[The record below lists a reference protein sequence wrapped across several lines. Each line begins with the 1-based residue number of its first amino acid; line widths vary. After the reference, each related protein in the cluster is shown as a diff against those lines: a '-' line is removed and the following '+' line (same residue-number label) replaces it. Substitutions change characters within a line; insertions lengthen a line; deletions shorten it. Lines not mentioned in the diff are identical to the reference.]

1 MDVDVAN
8 LWSGAW
14 LGRCRLTVGGDLLVS
29 ARRRN
34 AMDGRADLEIP
45 GVVFAGLRDAHVH
58 LGLVDAGALFAG
70 GLAVV
75 HDLGSPPSVLA
86 PFADAAVRAGLPE
99 VSFAGQFLTAPG
111 GYPTDR
117 SWAAAESVRVVDGP
131 QQAAS
136 AVDTQVRAGASF
148 VKVMLNSAAGPVF
161 DDATLG
167 ALVGAAHADGVPVVA
182 HAEGRGQ
189 AARAFEA
196 GVERLAHTPWTERLP
211 DELLA
216 AMASSMRWISTLDI
230 HGRGSE
236 FDVATDNLRRF
247 RACGGVVK
255 YGTDQG
261 NGPQPVGLNPRE
273 LDALLDAGLDRVAV
287 LESITI
293 PWPSGTSTRL
303 AWAPGAPPTDERH
316 WVSWLA
322 STRNLDPA
330 QIKEQFG

>member
-1 MDVDVAN
+1 
-8 LWSGAW
+8 
-14 LGRCRLTVGGDLLVS
+14 
-29 ARRRN
+29 
-34 AMDGRADLEIP
+34 MDGCAGLEIP

-58 LGLVDAGALFAG
+58 LGLVDAHALFAG

-75 HDLGSPPSVLA
+75 HDLGSPPSVLE
-86 PFADAAVRAGLPE
+86 PFADAAAHVGLPE

-117 SWAAAESVRVVDGP
+117 SWAAAGSVCAVDGP
-131 QQAAS
+131 QEAAS
-136 AVDTQVRAGASF
+136 AVDAQIGAGASF
-148 VKVMLNSAAGPVF
+148 VKVMLNSVAGPVF
-161 DDATLG
+161 DDATLD
-167 ALVGAAHADGVPVVA
+167 ALVGAAHAVGLPVVA
-182 HAEGRGQ
+182 HAEGQGQ
-189 AARAFEA
+189 AARAFES
-196 GVERLAHTPWTERLP
+196 GVDRLAHTPWSERLP

-247 RACGGVVK
+247 RAGGGVVM

-273 LDALLDAGLDRVAV
+273 LDALLDAGLDRAAV

-303 AWAPGAPPTDERH
+303 AWTPGTPPADERH
-316 WVSWLA
+316 WAAWLA